1 MVKLSIDIRDGSD
14 NSATVVV
21 GACLNLIENTLSSAT
36 ATSPRRTTTPVG
48 PTRHF
53 TRPRPQRNRT
63 LQTLLPQCNSRPVV
77 ARLISAGITPAI
89 LVMFYCHLRPQYP
102 QNRKY
107 ITHRNATRE
116 RPSGHGR
123 WQDVHKFGEVWCSTN
138 MSKQTDKHT
147 YSLQHFT
154 AICEDKV
161 MREKISDI
169 TDLCGAPYNTAMQ
182 RNATHPI

>member
-1 MVKLSIDIRDGSD
+1 VSQSHREH
-14 NSATVVV
+14 AVV
-21 GACLNLIENTLSSAT
+21 CHRHKSSQNNDTSRSNPTLH
-36 ATSPRRTTTPVG
+36 TTTPTSQPYTADFAPAVQLSTSSCSFNIG
-48 PTRHF
+48 WNHACYPCHV
-53 TRPRPQRNRT
+53 
-63 LQTLLPQCNSRPVV
+63 LLP
-77 ARLISAGITPAI
+77 
-89 LVMFYCHLRPQYP
+89 LRPQYP

-107 ITHRNATRE
+107 ITHRNAARE
-116 RPSGHGR
+116 RPSGHGH

-138 MSKQTDKHT
+138 VSKQTDKHT